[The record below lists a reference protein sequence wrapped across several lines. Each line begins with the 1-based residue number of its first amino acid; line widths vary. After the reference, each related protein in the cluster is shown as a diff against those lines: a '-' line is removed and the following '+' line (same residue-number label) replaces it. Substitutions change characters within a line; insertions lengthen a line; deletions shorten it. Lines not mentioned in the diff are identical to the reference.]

1 MYMGN
6 FFTSNNSEIILLE
19 VSENYKEVLNVEN
32 TNENDN
38 QKKYLEKRN
47 IRSVPI
53 LTKYQKYAPD
63 IKINYDYNNIKKD
76 INNFNLKSSETG
88 FTSIV
93 NVYEYKNFRIIEK
106 LYKSVDK
113 NSNWYVSDEFIKESF
128 YNELSTLILLKEE
141 EIFPKILFY
150 DEEEMKIIMTYKGE
164 KISDKNNNID
174 LSKIPKDWKLQLYHI
189 LQILKKY
196 NLYHNDI
203 TCRNLCMKD
212 NKFYLIDFGNCKN
225 YIDLYYRNYYTDLI
239 LNSENIIEFFNKIDS
254 NAIEVRKCQMD
265 HYT

>member
-6 FFTSNNSEIILLE
+6 FFTSNKIILLE
-19 VSENYKEVLNVEN
+19 VSEKYKEVLNDEN
-32 TNENDN
+32 SNENYI
-38 QKKYLEKRN
+38 QKENYLKRRN
-47 IRSVPI
+47 IRNVPI

-63 IKINYDYNNIKKD
+63 IKINYDYNDIKKD
-76 INNFNLKSSETG
+76 INNFNLKSSESG

-93 NVYEYKNFRIIEK
+93 NVYEYKNFKIIEK

-164 KISDKNNNID
+164 KIWQQD
-174 LSKIPKDWKLQLYHI
+174 QLG
-189 LQILKKY
+189 
-196 NLYHNDI
+196 
-203 TCRNLCMKD
+203 RP
-212 NKFYLIDFGNCKN
+212 
-225 YIDLYYRNYYTDLI
+225 
-239 LNSENIIEFFNKIDS
+239 
-254 NAIEVRKCQMD
+254 D
-265 HYT
+265 HSGR